1 MRVLIVDD
9 HKLLGEAVCSS
20 LREDGWEVLP
30 VATTAGEAMRVAES
44 SLPDLVLV
52 DLGLPDESGVEVGR
66 RLRERLPRTT
76 VVALTALHDPRL
88 LQDVMKAGFH
98 GYVTK
103 DTSIARLKEA
113 IQAAANGQVV
123 VPHRLAA
130 GAAGRLRPEEQH
142 AHLMAEQLT
151 DREREV
157 LGLLVEGASST
168 HIARRLSISPNTVR
182 THIQNILTKLQ
193 VHSRLEAAT
202 FAVRF
207 GIVNVGPDRQL
218 AALP

>member
-20 LREDGWEVLP
+20 LSEEGWDVLP
-30 VATTAGEAMRVAES
+30 VATTAQEGVRVAES

-66 RLRERLPRTT
+66 RLRERVPRAT
-76 VVALTALHDPRL
+76 VVALTALSDSRL

-103 DTSIARLKEA
+103 DTSMARLKEA
-113 IQAAANGQVV
+113 IKTAANGQVV
-123 VPHRLAA
+123 LPHRLAA
-130 GAAGRLRPEEQH
+130 GAAGHLHPEERH
-142 AHLMAEQLT
+142 ARLMAEQLT

-157 LGLLVEGASST
+157 LGLLVEGSSST

-202 FAVRF
+202 FAVRY
-207 GIVNVGPDRQL
+207 GIVRVGSDQRL
-218 AALP
+218 VALP